1 MVQRVSMNV
10 LETLINERTHLLV
23 DGGMGT
29 QLFAS
34 GLQAGDPPEL
44 WNIDFPDRVV
54 AVHSAYVTAGSDIVL
69 TNSFGGNRYRLML
82 HKSDDRVFELN
93 KAAAE
98 VARRAAD
105 IADKQVLVAGSMGPS
120 GELLEPMGTMTIEEC
135 TEAFAEQAGGLAAGG
150 ADLIWVETMSDL
162 DEVSA
167 AVRGAKQACE
177 LPVVAT
183 MSFDT
188 AGRTM
193 MGVKGEDAVAALAEI
208 GVAGFGANCGNNLRD
223 TEAAMVAMA
232 AAGTGVPLVAKSNA
246 GIPEW
251 KADTLVYNGTPE
263 IMGAHTRR
271 MMDAGVSLIGACC
284 GSTSEHIGYMR
295 SVIDGAITAP
305 DLPAPGPVASG
316 PTDTERSPRR
326 RGRRRKN

>member
-1 MVQRVSMNV
+1 MTTNV
-10 LETLINERTHLLV
+10 LETLIKERKHLLV

-44 WNIDFPDRVV
+44 WNLDHPDRVI
-54 AVHSAYVTAGSDIVL
+54 AVHQGYVDAGSDVIL

-82 HKSDDRVFELN
+82 HKAEGRVHEIN
-93 KAAAE
+93 TAAAAVARKAAE
-98 VARRAAD
+98 T
-105 IADKQVLVAGSMGPS
+105 ADKKVLVAGSMGPS
-120 GELLEPMGTMTIEEC
+120 GELLDPMGTMTIAEC
-135 TEAFAEQAGGLAAGG
+135 TEAFAAQAAGLAAGG

-167 AVRGAKQACE
+167 AVRGAQQTTT

-193 MGVKGEDAVAALAEI
+193 MGVKGEDAVSILAGL
-208 GVAGFGANCGNNLRD
+208 GVAAFGANCGNNLSD
-223 TEAAMVAMA
+223 TEAAMVAMVA
-232 AAGTGVPLVAKSNA
+232 VGTGVPLVAKGNA

-251 KADTLVYNGTPE
+251 KADTLIYNGTPE
-263 IMGAHTRR
+263 IMGAHTKR
-271 MMDAGVSLIGACC
+271 MMEAGISLIGACC
-284 GSTSEHIGYMR
+284 GSTAEHIAYMR
-295 SVIDGAITAP
+295 AVIDGTVEPPEI
-305 DLPAPGPVASG
+305 DAPGPVASG
-316 PTDTERSPRR
+316 PTDVERSPRR
-326 RGRRRKN
+326 QRTGRRRKN